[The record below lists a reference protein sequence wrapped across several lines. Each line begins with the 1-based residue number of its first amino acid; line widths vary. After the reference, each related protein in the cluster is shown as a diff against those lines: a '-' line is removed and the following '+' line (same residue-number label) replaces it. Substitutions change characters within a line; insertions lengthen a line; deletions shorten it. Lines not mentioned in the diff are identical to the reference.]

1 MRGLGDVAARILK
14 RVDPAGKRFG
24 AEAVAAWKEVA
35 GAEIERHTHGFAL
48 RENGEF
54 VVYVDGAAWANQLST
69 MSNQLKER
77 LNTHLGHTAV
87 RSIRFTVSRKV
98 TDQVMWEALEA
109 ESDEFYAADD
119 VVPIPLDETELDQV
133 AHVAAVVRDPRLRE
147 VARRVMIRDLE
158 RKKGA
163 RARPAND

>member
-1 MRGLGDVAARILK
+1 
-14 RVDPAGKRFG
+14 
-24 AEAVAAWKEVA
+24 
-35 GAEIERHTHGFAL
+35 
-48 RENGEF
+48 
-54 VVYVDGAAWANQLST
+54 
-69 MSNQLKER
+69 
-77 LNTHLGHTAV
+77 V

-98 TDQVMWEALEA
+98 TDQVMWKALEA